1 MVNYFN
7 LNRQM
12 ERFLLYDRPCV
23 ETKFPSSSEN
33 GELIGYIVD
42 DFKKKEERFVRLSE
56 LEKKADK

>member
-1 MVNYFN
+1 
-7 LNRQM
+7 M